1 MLSTNKKVTGATT
14 NVLRKENWQKCHSRQ
29 EEQGQQSYW
38 STHEGKFVFP
48 AELPPPGKH
57 RNNMCPSGLEVHHP
71 SYETLIQYATG
82 GFPVK
87 TGRYWA
93 KEEIH
98 AAVMR
103 VPHEPALTDDTI
115 AHFSA

>member
-1 MLSTNKKVTGATT
+1 MPQPSGGAGTT
-14 NVLRKENWQKCHSRQ
+14 VILVNSRR
-29 EEQGQQSYW
+29 EM
-38 STHEGKFVFP
+38 FFP
-48 AELPPPGKH
+48 ADLPPPGKH

-103 VPHEPALTDDTI
+103 VPHESALTDDTI